1 MNHFYPGLNAQALL
15 SIRLDLIE
23 QQPQVWADPFET
35 PEEATLARSKLQ
47 QEQDDLRGAVRLA
60 LGAANHDD
68 PWLSIS
74 VADYKFM
81 TAAKAAVAKAEY
93 EKALAY
99 PAIFNSRSARR
110 QLQLFS
116 DLGLK
121 KDRVEQCLGIFPTM
135 SSSSTQKH
143 VVVFNG
149 LRVDDA
155 SKPGVSRFPDAMT
168 EPARAAIRAKLAELK
183 PDIAIAAA
191 KSGGDILFHQACR
204 ELQVPSYV
212 RLVTPAN
219 SFVNDFVVSSGQRWV
234 GEFWSL
240 VEAAKATR
248 SLAELA
254 SVSNLPIWLT
264 SKADYDIA
272 RRANWWMLE
281 EALSLE
287 PQRLTVFAL
296 WDGNE
301 DPDGPSGLLERGKA
315 LGATPFILDTKEVFA
330 AG

>member
-1 MNHFYPGLNAQALL
+1 M
-15 SIRLDLIE
+15 
-23 QQPQVWADPFET
+23 WADPFET

-60 LGAANHDD
+60 LGAADHDD

-168 EPARAAIRAKLAELK
+168 EPARCRDPSKAGRA
-183 PDIAIAAA
+183 
-191 KSGGDILFHQACR
+191 QARHRDCR
-204 ELQVPSYV
+204 REERGRHPVPSGV
-212 RLVTPAN
+212 PR
-219 SFVNDFVVSSGQRWV
+219 
-234 GEFWSL
+234 
-240 VEAAKATR
+240 
-248 SLAELA
+248 
-254 SVSNLPIWLT
+254 
-264 SKADYDIA
+264 
-272 RRANWWMLE
+272 
-281 EALSLE
+281 
-287 PQRLTVFAL
+287 
-296 WDGNE
+296 
-301 DPDGPSGLLERGKA
+301 
-315 LGATPFILDTKEVFA
+315 A
-330 AG
+330 AGPVLCPARDPGQLVRE